1 MAVLTDFGA
10 YPRIFPILE
19 AVEVSRAS
27 AREWEVRFTLFYL
40 RRLRYA
46 LLIQRPEP
54 GRLLWSLIEGD
65 LKAAEGSWQVEPRP
79 GGQVEVELRLDVQT
93 TMRLPGPFL
102 RSLEEVE
109 LPRVLMG
116 LRAEL
121 ERRAALAVTASNGAE
136 ALAEEAVHPVVDR
149 LGLLDE
155 GGVGGVGELE
165 ELRPGDEAGDLPRAP
180 HRREEV
186 ALRGDDQHGHADP
199 GQDVPGV
206 VRVGGEHGGEE
217 EAQIEGGEVGGVGRE
232 VLLAGVVPIDPVEG
246 GGGRE
251 GEG

>member
-1 MAVLTDFGA
+1 MPAATRRALLPASQEAVMAVLTDFGA

-40 RRLRYA
+40 RRLRYS

-65 LKAAEGSWQVEPRP
+65 LKAAEGSWQVEPKP
-79 GGQVEVELRLDVQT
+79 DGQVEVELRLDVQT

-121 ERRAALAVTASNGAE
+121 ERRATPAAPASRGAVPASHGGE
-136 ALAEEAVHPVVDR
+136 ALAARRPRRGGPAAPQRCRR
-149 LGLLDE
+149 LPAAGRASCRWWRR
-155 GGVGGVGELE
+155 GSRR
-165 ELRPGDEAGDLPRAP
+165 RP
-180 HRREEV
+180 
-186 ALRGDDQHGHADP
+186 
-199 GQDVPGV
+199 
-206 VRVGGEHGGEE
+206 
-217 EAQIEGGEVGGVGRE
+217 
-232 VLLAGVVPIDPVEG
+232 
-246 GGGRE
+246 
-251 GEG
+251 